1 MSCTLTHQ
9 LWVVRWANWN
19 ISQKWKVK
27 ILMDALNFLT
37 HIFSEK
43 SDKDEISFTNVKYSK
58 NGWIALAFFPI
69 DFFRMK
75 CRFLCGNTTQKT
87 SKSLLRPCQRT
98 CRGFLSGAKNSWWI
112 HLPIHLSTDFFEE
125 TSVITAPLTTP
136 ITSASGCRFF
146 FRKLYSRDLTD
157 KLRPYQRVSS
167 LDKVDKLFL
176 NKG

>member
-1 MSCTLTHQ
+1 MISTSLYFACVVWRALHVIMSEMCQCHAH
-9 LWVVRWANWN
+9 WPINYEARKWANWN

-27 ILMDALNFLT
+27 ILMT
-37 HIFSEK
+37 HIYITEK
-43 SDKDEISFTNVKYSK
+43 SDKDVKYSK
-58 NGWIALAFFPI
+58 NCWIALMKT
-69 DFFRMK
+69 DWFFRMK

-136 ITSASGCRFF
+136 ITSASGCRFVF
-146 FRKLYSRDLTD
+146 GNYI
-157 KLRPYQRVSS
+157 
-167 LDKVDKLFL
+167 
-176 NKG
+176 